1 MLDSKNLMLDLG
13 RTPKSDKAGS
23 VDQSNEA
30 SRENLGQFA
39 QVFGDAA
46 ANLKA
51 AKSGKDLPL
60 SVDSPDIAATDAS
73 IASAESLFF
82 SRTLKGGTELIVGG
96 AEPSDEG
103 LIAFAR
109 SQGMDPQALGLLTPA
124 NDDTGALSRPAA
136 LDLPQQLT
144 GDNALSQEPGL
155 DYQAPSLV
163 APQASATILP
173 SPESLSGKALMA
185 HAGDVNVLTAAA
197 IEAGPATQEPAKAG
211 FQAAI
216 PSEKFLT
223 DGRRLVA
230 AHQGPVMADGEAA
243 KVPASTQAGLQAAFP
258 SENYFADRQRL
269 AAAHQGLVVADGE
282 AAKVPANT
290 QAGLQAAIPSEK
302 FLADRQR
309 LAAAHQGP
317 VVADG
322 EAAKVPVNVQSGQI
336 QNLQATALRQPREGL
351 PNGRSP
357 DIGIVKKNL
366 HIKAETPL
374 SNGKLAAADVQTI
387 GAQVSQPEAGKMTV
401 GRKVAEAFVKMHAN
415 RQHLP
420 PTKLDAISLVDSK
433 GTTVS
438 AVISATAAPIAA
450 AAVFVEG
457 NVSNAAANTSPSAE
471 LASEPSEEDSARDV
485 MRRQDDYTQMSRQLA
500 EALGKRL
507 TAQIQQ
513 GSWRVEM
520 DLHPRSLGRVEVQL
534 EMKNGELEAH
544 FVAANATTRDLINEG
559 MPRLREAFQ
568 EYGTETAY
576 VDVGLA
582 NQGGSDGKSTAS
594 ENGAGA
600 VSAEQSADTEGESG
614 STSFNNLDD
623 GLDILV

>member
-1 MLDSKNLMLDLG
+1 MLDSKNLLLDLG

-60 SVDSPDIAATDAS
+60 SADSPDIAATDAS

-211 FQAAI
+211 FQAVI

-243 KVPASTQAGLQAAFP
+243 KVPVSA
-258 SENYFADRQRL
+258 
-269 AAAHQGLVVADGE
+269 
-282 AAKVPANT
+282 

-302 FLADRQR
+302 FLADRQH

-317 VVADG
+317 VMADG

-351 PNGRSP
+351 PTGRSP

-366 HIKAETPL
+366 HTKAEMPL
-374 SNGKLAAADVQTI
+374 SNGKLAAADMQTI
-387 GAQVSQPEAGKMTV
+387 GAQVSQPETGKMTV

-420 PTKLDAISLVDSK
+420 PAKLDAISLVDSK

-438 AVISATAAPIAA
+438 AVIPPTAAPIVA

-457 NVSNAAANTSPSAE
+457 NVSNAAANTSLSAE

-614 STSFNNLDD
+614 STKFNNLDD

>member
-1 MLDSKNLMLDLG
+1 MLDSKNLLLDLG

-60 SVDSPDIAATDAS
+60 SADSPDIAATDAS

-96 AEPSDEG
+96 DEPSDEG

-269 AAAHQGLVVADGE
+269 AAAHQG
-282 AAKVPANT
+282 
-290 QAGLQAAIPSEK
+290 
-302 FLADRQR
+302 
-309 LAAAHQGP
+309 P

-351 PNGRSP
+351 PTGRSP

-438 AVISATAAPIAA
+438 AVIPPTAAPIVA

-457 NVSNAAANTSPSAE
+457 NVSNAAANTSLSAE

-614 STSFNNLDD
+614 SKSFNNLDD

>member
-60 SVDSPDIAATDAS
+60 SADSPDIAATDAS

-243 KVPASTQAGLQAAFP
+243 KVPASTQAGLQAA
-258 SENYFADRQRL
+258 
-269 AAAHQGLVVADGE
+269 
-282 AAKVPANT
+282 
-290 QAGLQAAIPSEK
+290 IPSEK

-351 PNGRSP
+351 PTGRSP

-438 AVISATAAPIAA
+438 AVIPATAAPIAA

-614 STSFNNLDD
+614 STKFNNLDD

>member
-1 MLDSKNLMLDLG
+1 MLDSKNLLLDLG

-60 SVDSPDIAATDAS
+60 SADSPDIAATDAS

-96 AEPSDEG
+96 DEPSDEG

-211 FQAAI
+211 FQAVI

-243 KVPASTQAGLQAAFP
+243 KVPAS
-258 SENYFADRQRL
+258 
-269 AAAHQGLVVADGE
+269 
-282 AAKVPANT
+282 T

-351 PNGRSP
+351 PTGRSP

-438 AVISATAAPIAA
+438 AVIPPTAAPIAA

>member
-1 MLDSKNLMLDLG
+1 MLDSKNLILDLG
-13 RTPKSDKAGS
+13 RAPKSDMASPTG
-23 VDQSNEA
+23 QSNE
-30 SRENLGQFA
+30 SLRGNPGQFS

-51 AKSGKDLPL
+51 AKSGNELPVSADS
-60 SVDSPDIAATDAS
+60 SVDVTAASS
-73 IASAESLFF
+73 IASAEALFF
-82 SRTLKGGTELIVGG
+82 SRTLKGGTELIIGG

-103 LIAFAR
+103 LVAFAR
-109 SQGMDPQALGLLTPA
+109 SQGMDPQALGLLAPA
-124 NDDTGALSRPAA
+124 NDDTAVPSQPVA
-136 LDLPQQLT
+136 LDMPQQLT
-144 GDNALSQEPGL
+144 GDSAVSQEPGL
-155 DYQAPSLV
+155 GFQAPSLV
-163 APQASATILP
+163 AQQASVTIHP
-173 SPESLSGKALMA
+173 SSESLSGKALMA
-185 HAGDVNVLTAAA
+185 DAGNADVLKAAA
-197 IEAGPATQEPAKAG
+197 IEVGLASSELTKAGLATQGSDNAELPKAGSATQEPANAQLPKAG
-211 FQAAI
+211 SATQ
-216 PSEKFLT
+216 EL
-223 DGRRLVA
+223 
-230 AHQGPVMADGEAA
+230 A
-243 KVPASTQAGLQAAFP
+243 KVEFQT
-258 SENYFADRQRL
+258 
-269 AAAHQGLVVADGE
+269 
-282 AAKVPANT
+282 
-290 QAGLQAAIPSEK
+290 AIPSEK

-309 LAAAHQGP
+309 LAFAHQSP
-317 VVADG
+317 VMADG
-322 EAAKVPVNVQSGQI
+322 EAPKVPANAQAGLM
-336 QNLQATALRQPREGL
+336 QNLQASGQRQPREGL
-351 PNGRSP
+351 PSGRSP
-357 DIGIVKKNL
+357 DIDIVKKNL

-374 SNGKLAAADVQTI
+374 SNGKLAAVDAQTI
-387 GAQVSQPEAGKMTV
+387 GAKIGQPETGKMTV
-401 GRKVAEAFVKMHAN
+401 GRKVAEAFVKMHAD

-420 PTKLDAISLVDSK
+420 PTKLDAINLVDSK
-433 GTTVS
+433 GATVS
-438 AVISATAAPIAA
+438 AVMPATAAPIAA
-450 AAVFVEG
+450 ASIAPAAVFVEG
-457 NVSNAAANTSPSAE
+457 NVSNPAANTSLSAE

>member
-1 MLDSKNLMLDLG
+1 MLDSKNLLLDLG

-60 SVDSPDIAATDAS
+60 SADSPDIAATDAS

-243 KVPASTQAGLQAAFP
+243 KVPASTQAGLQAA
-258 SENYFADRQRL
+258 
-269 AAAHQGLVVADGE
+269 
-282 AAKVPANT
+282 
-290 QAGLQAAIPSEK
+290 IPSEK

-309 LAAAHQGP
+309 LVAAHQGL

-438 AVISATAAPIAA
+438 AVIPATAAPIAA

>member
-1 MLDSKNLMLDLG
+1 MLDSKNLLLDLG

-60 SVDSPDIAATDAS
+60 SADSPDIAATDAS

-96 AEPSDEG
+96 DEPSDEG

-269 AAAHQGLVVADGE
+269 AAAHQG
-282 AAKVPANT
+282 
-290 QAGLQAAIPSEK
+290 
-302 FLADRQR
+302 
-309 LAAAHQGP
+309 P

-351 PNGRSP
+351 PTGRSP

-366 HIKAETPL
+366 HTKAEMPL
-374 SNGKLAAADVQTI
+374 SNGKLAAADMQTI
-387 GAQVSQPEAGKMTV
+387 GAQVSQPETGKMTV

-438 AVISATAAPIAA
+438 AVIPPTAAPIVA

-457 NVSNAAANTSPSAE
+457 NVSNAAANTSLSAE

>member
-1 MLDSKNLMLDLG
+1 MLDSKNLLLDLG

-60 SVDSPDIAATDAS
+60 SADSPDIAATDAS

-96 AEPSDEG
+96 DEPSDEG

-211 FQAAI
+211 FQAVI

-230 AHQGPVMADGEAA
+230 AHQGPVM
-243 KVPASTQAGLQAAFP
+243 
-258 SENYFADRQRL
+258 
-269 AAAHQGLVVADGE
+269 
-282 AAKVPANT
+282 
-290 QAGLQAAIPSEK
+290 
-302 FLADRQR
+302 
-309 LAAAHQGP
+309 
-317 VVADG
+317 ADG

-351 PNGRSP
+351 PTGRSP

-366 HIKAETPL
+366 HTKAEMPL
-374 SNGKLAAADVQTI
+374 SNGKLAAADMQTI
-387 GAQVSQPEAGKMTV
+387 GAQVSQPETGKMTV

-420 PTKLDAISLVDSK
+420 PAKLDAISLVDSK

-438 AVISATAAPIAA
+438 AVIPPTAAPIVA

-614 STSFNNLDD
+614 STKFNNLDD

>member
-60 SVDSPDIAATDAS
+60 SADSPDIAATDAS

-82 SRTLKGGTELIVGG
+82 SRTLNGGTELIVGG

-243 KVPASTQAGLQAAFP
+243 KVPASTQAGLQAA
-258 SENYFADRQRL
+258 
-269 AAAHQGLVVADGE
+269 
-282 AAKVPANT
+282 
-290 QAGLQAAIPSEK
+290 IPSEK

-351 PNGRSP
+351 PTGRSP

-438 AVISATAAPIAA
+438 AVIPPTAAPIAA

-614 STSFNNLDD
+614 STKFNNLDD

>member
-1 MLDSKNLMLDLG
+1 MLDSKNLLLDLG

-60 SVDSPDIAATDAS
+60 SADSPDIAATDAS

-197 IEAGPATQEPAKAG
+197 IEAGPATREPAKAG

-223 DGRRLVA
+223 
-230 AHQGPVMADGEAA
+230 
-243 KVPASTQAGLQAAFP
+243 
-258 SENYFADRQRL
+258 DRQRL

-282 AAKVPANT
+282 AAKVPAST

-351 PNGRSP
+351 PTGRSP

-420 PTKLDAISLVDSK
+420 PAKLDAISLVDSK

-438 AVISATAAPIAA
+438 AVIPPTAAPIVA

-457 NVSNAAANTSPSAE
+457 NVSNAAANTSLSAE

-614 STSFNNLDD
+614 SKSFNNLDD

>member
-82 SRTLKGGTELIVGG
+82 SRTLNGGTELIVGG

-243 KVPASTQAGLQAAFP
+243 KVPASTQAGLQAA
-258 SENYFADRQRL
+258 
-269 AAAHQGLVVADGE
+269 
-282 AAKVPANT
+282 
-290 QAGLQAAIPSEK
+290 IPSEK
-302 FLADRQR
+302 FLADRQH

-317 VVADG
+317 VMADG

-366 HIKAETPL
+366 QIKAETPL

-420 PTKLDAISLVDSK
+420 PAKLDAISLVDSK

-438 AVISATAAPIAA
+438 AVIPPTAAPIVA

-457 NVSNAAANTSPSAE
+457 NVSNAAANTSLSAE

-614 STSFNNLDD
+614 STKFNNLDD

>member
-1 MLDSKNLMLDLG
+1 MLDSKNLLLDLG

-60 SVDSPDIAATDAS
+60 SADSPDIAATDAS

-243 KVPASTQAGLQAAFP
+243 KVPVSA
-258 SENYFADRQRL
+258 
-269 AAAHQGLVVADGE
+269 
-282 AAKVPANT
+282 

-351 PNGRSP
+351 PTGRSP

-366 HIKAETPL
+366 HTKAEMPL

-387 GAQVSQPEAGKMTV
+387 GAQVSQPETGKMTV

-438 AVISATAAPIAA
+438 AVIPPTAAPIVA

-457 NVSNAAANTSPSAE
+457 NVSNAAANTSLSAE

-614 STSFNNLDD
+614 SKSFNNLDD

>member
-1 MLDSKNLMLDLG
+1 MLDSKNLLLDLG

-60 SVDSPDIAATDAS
+60 SADSPDIAATDAS

-211 FQAAI
+211 FQAVI

-243 KVPASTQAGLQAAFP
+243 KVPVSA
-258 SENYFADRQRL
+258 
-269 AAAHQGLVVADGE
+269 
-282 AAKVPANT
+282 

-309 LAAAHQGP
+309 LVAAHQGLVVADGEAAKVPVSAQAGLQAAIPSEKFLADRQHLAAAHQGP
-317 VVADG
+317 VMADG

-351 PNGRSP
+351 PTGRSP

-366 HIKAETPL
+366 HTKAEMPL
-374 SNGKLAAADVQTI
+374 SNGKLAAADMQTI
-387 GAQVSQPEAGKMTV
+387 GAQVSQPETGKMTV

-420 PTKLDAISLVDSK
+420 PAKLDAISLVDSK

-438 AVISATAAPIAA
+438 AVIPPTAAPIVA

-457 NVSNAAANTSPSAE
+457 NVSNAAANTSLSAE

-614 STSFNNLDD
+614 STKFNNLDD

>member
-60 SVDSPDIAATDAS
+60 SADSPDIAATDAS

-82 SRTLKGGTELIVGG
+82 SRTLNGGTELIVGG

-269 AAAHQGLVVADGE
+269 AAAHQG
-282 AAKVPANT
+282 
-290 QAGLQAAIPSEK
+290 
-302 FLADRQR
+302 
-309 LAAAHQGP
+309 P

-438 AVISATAAPIAA
+438 AVIPATAAPIAA

>member
-1 MLDSKNLMLDLG
+1 MLDSKNLLLDLG

-60 SVDSPDIAATDAS
+60 SADSPDIAATDAS

-216 PSEKFLT
+216 PSEKLLT
-223 DGRRLVA
+223 
-230 AHQGPVMADGEAA
+230 
-243 KVPASTQAGLQAAFP
+243 
-258 SENYFADRQRL
+258 DRQRL

-282 AAKVPANT
+282 AAKVPAST
-290 QAGLQAAIPSEK
+290 QAGLQAAIPSENY
-302 FLADRQR
+302 FADRQR

-351 PNGRSP
+351 PTGRSP

-366 HIKAETPL
+366 HTKAEMPL

-438 AVISATAAPIAA
+438 AVIPPTAAPIAA

-614 STSFNNLDD
+614 SKSFNNLDD

>member
-1 MLDSKNLMLDLG
+1 MLDSKNLLLDLG

-60 SVDSPDIAATDAS
+60 SADSPDIAATDAS

-96 AEPSDEG
+96 DEPSDEG

-211 FQAAI
+211 FQAVI

-243 KVPASTQAGLQAAFP
+243 KVPVSA
-258 SENYFADRQRL
+258 
-269 AAAHQGLVVADGE
+269 
-282 AAKVPANT
+282 

-302 FLADRQR
+302 FLADRQH

-317 VVADG
+317 VMADG

-351 PNGRSP
+351 PTGRSP

-420 PTKLDAISLVDSK
+420 PAKLDAISLVDSK

-438 AVISATAAPIAA
+438 AVIPPTAAPIVA

-457 NVSNAAANTSPSAE
+457 NVSNAAANTSLSAE

-614 STSFNNLDD
+614 STKFNNLDD

>member
-1 MLDSKNLMLDLG
+1 MLDSKNLLLDLG

-60 SVDSPDIAATDAS
+60 SADSPDIAATDAS

-124 NDDTGALSRPAA
+124 NDDTGAFSRPAA

-197 IEAGPATQEPAKAG
+197 IEAGPATREPAKAG

-216 PSEKFLT
+216 PSEKLLT
-223 DGRRLVA
+223 
-230 AHQGPVMADGEAA
+230 
-243 KVPASTQAGLQAAFP
+243 
-258 SENYFADRQRL
+258 DRQRL

-282 AAKVPANT
+282 AAKVPVSA

-317 VVADG
+317 VMADG

-351 PNGRSP
+351 PTGRSP

-366 HIKAETPL
+366 HTKAEMPL
-374 SNGKLAAADVQTI
+374 SNGKLAAADMQTI
-387 GAQVSQPEAGKMTV
+387 GAQVSQPETGKMTV

-420 PTKLDAISLVDSK
+420 PAKLDAISLVDSK

-438 AVISATAAPIAA
+438 AVIPPTAAPIAA

-614 STSFNNLDD
+614 STKFNNLDD

>member
-1 MLDSKNLMLDLG
+1 MLDSKNLLLDLG

-82 SRTLKGGTELIVGG
+82 SRTLNGGTELIVGG

-211 FQAAI
+211 FQAVI

-269 AAAHQGLVVADGE
+269 AAAHQG
-282 AAKVPANT
+282 
-290 QAGLQAAIPSEK
+290 
-302 FLADRQR
+302 
-309 LAAAHQGP
+309 P

-351 PNGRSP
+351 PTGRSP

-366 HIKAETPL
+366 HTKAEMPL
-374 SNGKLAAADVQTI
+374 SNGKLAAADMQTI
-387 GAQVSQPEAGKMTV
+387 GAQVSQPETGKMTV

-438 AVISATAAPIAA
+438 AVIPATAAPIAA

-457 NVSNAAANTSPSAE
+457 NVSNAAANTSLSAE

>member
-60 SVDSPDIAATDAS
+60 SADSPDIAATDAS

-96 AEPSDEG
+96 DEPSDEG

-223 DGRRLVA
+223 DGRRLV
-230 AHQGPVMADGEAA
+230 
-243 KVPASTQAGLQAAFP
+243 
-258 SENYFADRQRL
+258 
-269 AAAHQGLVVADGE
+269 AAHQGLVVADGE

-438 AVISATAAPIAA
+438 AVIPPTAAPIAA

-594 ENGAGA
+594 ENDAGA

>member
-60 SVDSPDIAATDAS
+60 SADSPDIAATDAS

-243 KVPASTQAGLQAAFP
+243 KVPASTQAGLQAA
-258 SENYFADRQRL
+258 
-269 AAAHQGLVVADGE
+269 
-282 AAKVPANT
+282 
-290 QAGLQAAIPSEK
+290 IPSEK

-351 PNGRSP
+351 PTGRSP

-438 AVISATAAPIAA
+438 AVIPATAAPIAA

>member
-1 MLDSKNLMLDLG
+1 MLDSKNLLLDLG

-60 SVDSPDIAATDAS
+60 SADSPDIAATDAS

-269 AAAHQGLVVADGE
+269 AAAHQG
-282 AAKVPANT
+282 
-290 QAGLQAAIPSEK
+290 
-302 FLADRQR
+302 
-309 LAAAHQGP
+309 P

-438 AVISATAAPIAA
+438 AVIPPTAAPIAA

-614 STSFNNLDD
+614 SKSFNNLDD

>member
-60 SVDSPDIAATDAS
+60 SADSPDIAATDAS

-243 KVPASTQAGLQAAFP
+243 KVPASTQAGLQAAIP
-258 SENYFADRQRL
+258 SENYF
-269 AAAHQGLVVADGE
+269 
-282 AAKVPANT
+282 
-290 QAGLQAAIPSEK
+290 
-302 FLADRQR
+302 ADRQR

-351 PNGRSP
+351 PTGRSP

-366 HIKAETPL
+366 HTKAEMPL

-438 AVISATAAPIAA
+438 AVIPATAAPIAA

-614 STSFNNLDD
+614 STKFNNLDD

>member
-1 MLDSKNLMLDLG
+1 MLDSKNLLLDLG

-60 SVDSPDIAATDAS
+60 SADSPDIAATDAS

-96 AEPSDEG
+96 YEPSDEG

-243 KVPASTQAGLQAAFP
+243 KVPASTQAGLQAA
-258 SENYFADRQRL
+258 
-269 AAAHQGLVVADGE
+269 
-282 AAKVPANT
+282 
-290 QAGLQAAIPSEK
+290 IPSEK

-351 PNGRSP
+351 PTGRSP

-438 AVISATAAPIAA
+438 AVIPPTAAPIAA

-614 STSFNNLDD
+614 SKSFNNLDD

>member
-1 MLDSKNLMLDLG
+1 MLDSKNLLLDLG

-60 SVDSPDIAATDAS
+60 SADSPDIAATDAS

-216 PSEKFLT
+216 PSEKLLT
-223 DGRRLVA
+223 
-230 AHQGPVMADGEAA
+230 
-243 KVPASTQAGLQAAFP
+243 
-258 SENYFADRQRL
+258 DRQRL

-282 AAKVPANT
+282 AAKVPVNT

-351 PNGRSP
+351 PTGRSP

-438 AVISATAAPIAA
+438 AVIPPTAAPIAA

-614 STSFNNLDD
+614 SKSFNNLDD

>member
-269 AAAHQGLVVADGE
+269 AAAHQG
-282 AAKVPANT
+282 
-290 QAGLQAAIPSEK
+290 
-302 FLADRQR
+302 
-309 LAAAHQGP
+309 P

-438 AVISATAAPIAA
+438 AVIPATAAPIAA

>member
-1 MLDSKNLMLDLG
+1 
-13 RTPKSDKAGS
+13 
-23 VDQSNEA
+23 
-30 SRENLGQFA
+30 
-39 QVFGDAA
+39 
-46 ANLKA
+46 
-51 AKSGKDLPL
+51 
-60 SVDSPDIAATDAS
+60 
-73 IASAESLFF
+73 
-82 SRTLKGGTELIVGG
+82 
-96 AEPSDEG
+96 
-103 LIAFAR
+103 
-109 SQGMDPQALGLLTPA
+109 
-124 NDDTGALSRPAA
+124 
-136 LDLPQQLT
+136 
-144 GDNALSQEPGL
+144 
-155 DYQAPSLV
+155 
-163 APQASATILP
+163 
-173 SPESLSGKALMA
+173 
-185 HAGDVNVLTAAA
+185 
-197 IEAGPATQEPAKAG
+197 
-211 FQAAI
+211 
-216 PSEKFLT
+216 
-223 DGRRLVA
+223 
-230 AHQGPVMADGEAA
+230 MADGEAA

-258 SENYFADRQRL
+258 SENYF
-269 AAAHQGLVVADGE
+269 
-282 AAKVPANT
+282 
-290 QAGLQAAIPSEK
+290 
-302 FLADRQR
+302 ADRQR

-438 AVISATAAPIAA
+438 AVIPATAAPIAA

-614 STSFNNLDD
+614 STKFNNLDD

>member
-1 MLDSKNLMLDLG
+1 MLDSKNLLLDLG

-60 SVDSPDIAATDAS
+60 SADSPDIAATDAS

-96 AEPSDEG
+96 DEPSDEG

-269 AAAHQGLVVADGE
+269 AAAHQG
-282 AAKVPANT
+282 
-290 QAGLQAAIPSEK
+290 
-302 FLADRQR
+302 
-309 LAAAHQGP
+309 P

-438 AVISATAAPIAA
+438 AVIPPTAAPIAA

-614 STSFNNLDD
+614 STKFNNLDD

>member
-60 SVDSPDIAATDAS
+60 SADSPDIAATDAS

-438 AVISATAAPIAA
+438 AVIPATAAPIAA

>member
-1 MLDSKNLMLDLG
+1 MLDSKNLLLDLG

-82 SRTLKGGTELIVGG
+82 SRTLNGGTELIVGG

-243 KVPASTQAGLQAAFP
+243 KVPVSA
-258 SENYFADRQRL
+258 
-269 AAAHQGLVVADGE
+269 
-282 AAKVPANT
+282 

-366 HIKAETPL
+366 HTKAEMPL
-374 SNGKLAAADVQTI
+374 SNGKLAAADMQTI
-387 GAQVSQPEAGKMTV
+387 GAQVSQPETGKMTV

-438 AVISATAAPIAA
+438 AVIPPTAAPIVA

-457 NVSNAAANTSPSAE
+457 NVSNAAANTSLSAE

-614 STSFNNLDD
+614 STKFNNLDD

>member
-1 MLDSKNLMLDLG
+1 MLDSKNLLLDLG

-60 SVDSPDIAATDAS
+60 SADSPDIAATDAS

-124 NDDTGALSRPAA
+124 NDDTGAFSRPAA

-197 IEAGPATQEPAKAG
+197 IEAGPATREPAKAG

-216 PSEKFLT
+216 PSEKLLT
-223 DGRRLVA
+223 
-230 AHQGPVMADGEAA
+230 
-243 KVPASTQAGLQAAFP
+243 
-258 SENYFADRQRL
+258 DRQRL

-282 AAKVPANT
+282 AAKVPVNT

-351 PNGRSP
+351 PTGRSP

-366 HIKAETPL
+366 HTKAEMPL
-374 SNGKLAAADVQTI
+374 SNGKLAAADMQTI
-387 GAQVSQPEAGKMTV
+387 GAQVSQPETGKMTV

-438 AVISATAAPIAA
+438 AVIPPTAAPIAA

-614 STSFNNLDD
+614 STKFNNLDD

>member
-1 MLDSKNLMLDLG
+1 MLDSKNLLLDLG

-60 SVDSPDIAATDAS
+60 SADSPDIAATDAS

-269 AAAHQGLVVADGE
+269 AAAHQG
-282 AAKVPANT
+282 
-290 QAGLQAAIPSEK
+290 
-302 FLADRQR
+302 
-309 LAAAHQGP
+309 P

-438 AVISATAAPIAA
+438 AVIPPTAAPIAA

-500 EALGKRL
+500 EASGKRL

-614 STSFNNLDD
+614 SKSFNNLDD

>member
-1 MLDSKNLMLDLG
+1 MLDSKNLLLDLG

-60 SVDSPDIAATDAS
+60 SADSPDIAATDAS

-500 EALGKRL
+500 AALGKRL

-594 ENGAGA
+594 ENDAGA

>member
-60 SVDSPDIAATDAS
+60 SADSPDIAATDAS

-243 KVPASTQAGLQAAFP
+243 KVPASTQAGLQVAFP

-438 AVISATAAPIAA
+438 AVIPATAAPIAA

>member
-1 MLDSKNLMLDLG
+1 MLDSKNLLLDLG

-60 SVDSPDIAATDAS
+60 SADSPDIAATDAS

-211 FQAAI
+211 FQAVI

-243 KVPASTQAGLQAAFP
+243 KVPASTQAGLQAA
-258 SENYFADRQRL
+258 
-269 AAAHQGLVVADGE
+269 
-282 AAKVPANT
+282 
-290 QAGLQAAIPSEK
+290 IPSEK
-302 FLADRQR
+302 FLADRQH

-317 VVADG
+317 VMADG

-351 PNGRSP
+351 PTGRSP

-366 HIKAETPL
+366 HTKAEMPL
-374 SNGKLAAADVQTI
+374 SNGKLAAADMQTI
-387 GAQVSQPEAGKMTV
+387 GAQVSQPETGKMTV

-438 AVISATAAPIAA
+438 AVIPATAAPIAA

-457 NVSNAAANTSPSAE
+457 NVSNAAANTSLSAE

>member
-60 SVDSPDIAATDAS
+60 SADSPDIAATDAS

-269 AAAHQGLVVADGE
+269 AAAHQG
-282 AAKVPANT
+282 
-290 QAGLQAAIPSEK
+290 
-302 FLADRQR
+302 
-309 LAAAHQGP
+309 P

-366 HIKAETPL
+366 HTKAEMPL
-374 SNGKLAAADVQTI
+374 SNGKLAAADMQTI
-387 GAQVSQPEAGKMTV
+387 GAQVSQPETGKMTV

-500 EALGKRL
+500 AALGKRL

-594 ENGAGA
+594 ENDAGA

>member
-60 SVDSPDIAATDAS
+60 SADSPDIAATDAS

-96 AEPSDEG
+96 DEPSDEG

-243 KVPASTQAGLQAAFP
+243 KVPASTQAGLQAA
-258 SENYFADRQRL
+258 
-269 AAAHQGLVVADGE
+269 
-282 AAKVPANT
+282 
-290 QAGLQAAIPSEK
+290 IPSEK

-438 AVISATAAPIAA
+438 AVIPATAAPIAA

-594 ENGAGA
+594 ENDAGA

>member
-243 KVPASTQAGLQAAFP
+243 KVPASTQAGLQAA
-258 SENYFADRQRL
+258 
-269 AAAHQGLVVADGE
+269 
-282 AAKVPANT
+282 
-290 QAGLQAAIPSEK
+290 IPSEK

-438 AVISATAAPIAA
+438 AVIPATAAPIAA

>member
-60 SVDSPDIAATDAS
+60 SADSPDIAATDAS

-243 KVPASTQAGLQAAFP
+243 KVPASTQAGLQAA
-258 SENYFADRQRL
+258 
-269 AAAHQGLVVADGE
+269 
-282 AAKVPANT
+282 
-290 QAGLQAAIPSEK
+290 IPSEK

-351 PNGRSP
+351 PTGRSP

-438 AVISATAAPIAA
+438 AVIPPTAAPIVA

-457 NVSNAAANTSPSAE
+457 NVSNAAANTSMSAE

-614 STSFNNLDD
+614 SKSFNNLDD

>member
-60 SVDSPDIAATDAS
+60 SADSPDIAATDAS

-500 EALGKRL
+500 AALGKRL

-594 ENGAGA
+594 ENDAGA

>member
-60 SVDSPDIAATDAS
+60 SADSPDIAATDAS

-269 AAAHQGLVVADGE
+269 AAAHQG
-282 AAKVPANT
+282 
-290 QAGLQAAIPSEK
+290 
-302 FLADRQR
+302 
-309 LAAAHQGP
+309 P

-438 AVISATAAPIAA
+438 AVIPATAAPIAA